1 MRIFLLLLFI
11 SLSVTGS
18 SQRIF
23 GTVLN
28 EKGELLPYSS
38 ITIKGTTIGA
48 GANNRA
54 RFSISLTPGT
64 YTVVCQHIGYTA
76 QERAITLSN
85 KDEEI
90 RFVLAEQKLILKE

>member
-1 MRIFLLLLFI
+1 MRISLLLLFI
-11 SLSVTGS
+11 SLSITGS
-18 SQRIF
+18 AQRIF

-64 YTVVCQHIGYTA
+64 YIVVCQHIGYAA
-76 QERAITLSN
+76 QERAVTIAN
-85 KDEEI
+85 RDEEI
-90 RFVLAEQKLILKE
+90 AFVLTEQKL